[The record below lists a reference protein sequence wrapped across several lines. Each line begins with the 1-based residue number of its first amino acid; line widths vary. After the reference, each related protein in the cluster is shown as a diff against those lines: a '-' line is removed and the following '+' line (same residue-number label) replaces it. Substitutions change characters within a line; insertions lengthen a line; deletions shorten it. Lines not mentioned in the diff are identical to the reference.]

1 MKSQLLQ
8 SCRGCVPSICKPH
21 PNLPQGEGAPH
32 NILKHSKNELQPLG
46 MGYYCEG
53 LQLPYS
59 TKGNGRITQKD
70 LQLFRALPHAPGWS
84 GNIHESKLS
93 DIHRPTQSRLPIGRL
108 KSYKYKKSAYGGK
121 KSPARAG
128 KKGISRRRYPQPD
141 KG

>member
-1 MKSQLLQ
+1 
-8 SCRGCVPSICKPH
+8 
-21 PNLPQGEGAPH
+21 
-32 NILKHSKNELQPLG
+32 

-93 DIHRPTQSRLPIGRL
+93 DIHRPTQSRLPMGRL

-128 KKGISRRRYPQPD
+128 KKEISP
-141 KG
+141 